1 MIQLDLLLIN
11 TMKVKTYLLFLSFLG
26 GLESMLSHYMGDA
39 KLSDCLTNVLVTSVK
54 ATSNEMVI
62 FKSSNAFRDINE
74 DFLLR
79 NCARATS
86 AAPTFFSAA
95 EFNNLNGT

>member
-1 MIQLDLLLIN
+1 
-11 TMKVKTYLLFLSFLG
+11 
-26 GLESMLSHYMGDA
+26 
-39 KLSDCLTNVLVTSVK
+39 
-54 ATSNEMVI
+54 MVI
-62 FKSSNAFRDINE
+62 FKSSNAFADIND

-95 EFNNLNGT
+95 EFTNLSGTRAYKLIDGGVGKNDPSPFVLNELKMHASTLGTPNNYFLLSLGTGETL

>member
-1 MIQLDLLLIN
+1 MESVISQ
-11 TMKVKTYLLFLSFLG
+11 YLG
-26 GLESMLSHYMGDA
+26 EA

-54 ATSNEMVI
+54 AASNEMVI
-62 FKSSNAFRDINE
+62 FKSSNAFRDIND

-86 AAPTFFSAA
+86 AAPTFFSVA
-95 EFNNLNGT
+95 EFTNLPGT